1 MDEETVEALVQLT
14 VEANTRANA
23 CASETNGDA
32 SLPRGPRVLVMQ
44 GRLGLISSVDFEG
57 IAIDGGALA
66 PCTDSGQSDA
76 DAAQVVEAWASCRV
90 RASSALLA
98 QDTIRHGDTVEFDAV
113 YDDANAV
120 WRATRLART
129 GCTLQRE
136 SRMVS
141 AVEAISHLMGFADV
155 DEFART
161 DFSSDLSGPQIAE
174 ASAALHGAIF
184 TTRHLA
190 KNQAH
195 VCQGASAAAW
205 LQTLFEPDDT
215 VAAAAARAGL
225 PLTVADYFAQVH
237 APLYYGNLPCLT
249 SMAADSETVLFFPLE
264 VCRIEYA
271 PLAPPMSSDNGGMDK
286 FKASGSTTGQKG
298 NLGEE
303 ESDVCESDTTDE
315 MEGGLEDDSGQEDDA
330 MLDHNQERGISRD
343 ALVRKVS
350 DAGDKLAS
358 LETRLGQDALE
369 GIQTVEQE
377 LQASLSALQSSLS
390 LVQGQQAEPA
400 SPDMDAAPE
409 LRALAS
415 PNVSV
420 VPGQRENGGEDG
432 GKGRGVQGES
442 AQVAG
447 RVATAASTI
456 RDLCQELLR
465 KNTLLEDTLLHT
477 STLDQA
483 RLVDAEV
490 DRLRQNVSAVSG
502 GPAWVSLDGGGG
514 SGLLDGTH
522 ESEVTRE
529 SLMRELSA
537 SKAEVAR
544 LQQQLLDTASTPS
557 SAQQLSQA
565 SVQIAQR
572 DKVLSNLK
580 GLLKK
585 VARQHPEVRDEIR
598 DQLRAMNQPEAASTD
613 SVECH
618 MGTADPGHV
627 ASEMT

>member
-23 CASETNGDA
+23 CAGETHGDA
-32 SLPRGPRVLVMQ
+32 SFLPRGPRVLVIQ

-66 PCTDSGQSDA
+66 PSTDSGQSDA
-76 DAAQVVEAWASCRV
+76 DAAQVVEEWASCRV

-136 SRMVS
+136 SRLVS
-141 AVEAISHLMGFADV
+141 AVAAIAHLMGFADH

-161 DFSSDLSGPQIAE
+161 DFSSDLSAPQIAE

-195 VCQGASAAAW
+195 VCQGVSRAAW

-237 APLYYGNLPCLT
+237 APLYHGNLPCLT

-264 VCRIEYA
+264 VCRVEYA
-271 PLAPPMSSDNGGMDK
+271 PLAPPMSSDNGGMAK
-286 FKASGSTTGQKG
+286 LQASGSTTGQKG

-303 ESDVCESDTTDE
+303 ERDVCESEMTDE

-330 MLDHNQERGISRD
+330 MLDRYQESGISRD
-343 ALVRKVS
+343 ALVRKMS
-350 DAGDKLAS
+350 DAGDKLAA

-369 GIQTVEQE
+369 GMQTVEQE
-377 LQASLSALQSSLS
+377 LQSSLSALQSSLS
-390 LVQGQQAEPA
+390 IVQGQRAEPT

-415 PNVSV
+415 PNVTV

-432 GKGRGVQGES
+432 GKGGGVQGES

-447 RVATAASTI
+447 RVATAVSTI

-465 KNTLLEDTLLHT
+465 KRTLLEDTLLHT

-483 RLVDAEV
+483 RLVDVEV
-490 DRLRQNVSAVSG
+490 DRLRQNVSPLSG
-502 GPAWVSLDGGGG
+502 GPGVSLDSSGG
-514 SGLLDGTH
+514 SGLQNGTH

-529 SLMRELSA
+529 SLMRELST
-537 SKAEVAR
+537 SKAEVSR
-544 LQQQLLDTASTPS
+544 LKQQLLDTASTPS

-572 DKVLSNLK
+572 DKVLGNLK
-580 GLLKK
+580 GLLKSI
-585 VARQHPEVRDEIR
+585 ARQHPEVRDEIR